1 MNTGGYGG
9 TMYMGSVDSGFQPV
23 EEPPIV
29 APDLAEEGPQPEE
42 CNF

>member
-1 MNTGGYGG
+1 
-9 TMYMGSVDSGFQPV
+9 MYMGSVDSGFQPV